1 MERIFLPYLI
11 VSSTGTLLNNYTTSE
26 PFLFFSAFLAA
37 GFLSEEIKYG
47 DIQVVAKLESP
58 TVG

>member
-1 MERIFLPYLI
+1 MERIFFPKVI
-11 VSSTGTLLNNYTTSE
+11 VNSALLNNYTTSK

-58 TVG
+58 TVK